1 MWSTPRRVTRGPTR
15 RDLLRA
21 ALAFGAAGCNRFR
34 RANDVVVGEVAART
48 GARALWGE
56 DLHRGLELAVAQQNA
71 RGGLNG
77 RTIRLV
83 VADDES
89 REERASALAARLV
102 ERESAMVLFGEP
114 SSAATEKAALAA
126 QRLGA
131 VFVSPATT
139 ARDVT
144 RAGDLVFRTALLDL
158 EQTTALARFARQTLQ
173 KRRAATVYRR
183 SSLLH
188 VGMADEFGRA
198 FRGSGG
204 EMVLRESYDE
214 DADLGRLVGR
224 VRASGADAVYVPADA
239 ADAGR
244 MAVALR
250 QGRVAAQVLG
260 SDGWSSGEVRRAAR
274 DAAVGV
280 VFCDAFT
287 YASTRPEV
295 ESFVTAFRERY
306 RAQPGTLAA
315 LGHDAGRWVLQTALR
330 VRQLDAR
337 ALRDALC
344 GSRLDDAVAGQFSVD
359 ARRSLTRSMTFLRY
373 TRDGVE
379 IAGSQT
385 P

>member
-1 MWSTPRRVTRGPTR
+1 MSLSR

-21 ALAFGAAGCNRFR
+21 AACLGAVGCNRFR
-34 RANDVVVGEVAART
+34 RANDVVLGELAART
-48 GARALWGE
+48 GPRALWGE
-56 DLHRGLELAVAQQNA
+56 DLHRGIELAVAQQNA

-89 REERASALAARLV
+89 REERASTLTGRLI
-102 ERESAMVLFGEP
+102 ERESALVVFGEP

-144 RAGDLVFRTALLDL
+144 RAGDMVFRTALLDL
-158 EQTTALARFARQTLQ
+158 EQTAALARFARQSLQ

-188 VGMADEFGRA
+188 VGMADEFGRS
-198 FRGSGG
+198 FRGAGG
-204 EMVLRESYDE
+204 ETVLRESYDE
-214 DADLGRLVGR
+214 DADLTRLVGR
-224 VRASGADAVYVPADA
+224 LRASGADAVYVPADV

-244 MAVALR
+244 MALALR

-260 SDGWSSGEVRRAAR
+260 SDGWSSGEVRRLAG

-280 VFCDAFT
+280 IFCDAFT
-287 YASTRPEV
+287 YAAARPEV
-295 ESFVTAFRERY
+295 EGFVTAFRERY
-306 RAQPGTLAA
+306 RAQPGTFAA
-315 LGHDAGRWVLQTALR
+315 LGHDATRWVIQTAQR

-337 ALRDALC
+337 SLRDALT
-344 GSRLDDAVAGQFSVD
+344 GTRLDDAVAGSFSVD
-359 ARRSLTRSMTFLRY
+359 ARRSLTRSLTFLRY
-373 TRDGVE
+373 TRDGIE
-379 IAGSQT
+379 IAGTLT